1 MNQDKKD
8 ILLEQT
14 KKLEEVI
21 SALMANFNNEDIADE
36 VSFLKILRDNL
47 KEWSEKA

>member
-21 SALMANFNNEDIADE
+21 SALRANFKDEDIADE
-36 VSFLKILRDNL
+36 VSFLKIVRDNL
-47 KEWSEKA
+47 KGWSEK

>member
-8 ILLEQT
+8 ILVEQT
-14 KKLEEVI
+14 QKLEEVI
-21 SALMANFNNEDIADE
+21 SALTDNFNEEDITDE
-36 VSFLKILRDNL
+36 VSFLKIVRDNL